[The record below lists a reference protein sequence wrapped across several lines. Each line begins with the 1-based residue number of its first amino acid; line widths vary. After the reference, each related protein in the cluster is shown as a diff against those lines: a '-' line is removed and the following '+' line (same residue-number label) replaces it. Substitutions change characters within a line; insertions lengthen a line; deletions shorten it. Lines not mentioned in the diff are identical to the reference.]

1 MWTSPRDRFLQ
12 AEIDSVDGLLN
23 GLLSSDGPALSRGL
37 TQQLGSRPRQGAG
50 SPARFLRDRDV
61 SSGARLQGRAQTA
74 RPAEALQAGSEKRWA
89 SDLHNGS
96 QSSYLP
102 VSAQNTQAQH
112 TPVAV
117 HPTIP
122 LPESYSAT
130 ESPSPALRAY
140 GQPASWR
147 SSPPFPGA
155 RSLAEEALRAECAA
169 LEASFDDARQEVEHQ
184 TRRRVAAER
193 AAATLRKE
201 LGHLKASL
209 VAMEAEREGWQLRE
223 DRCRR
228 LCDES
233 IAAAEERA
241 EHHAAEASQAQV
253 ELRCCREELGDLQRE
268 VKKLPESSH
277 SPRARFKAATGN
289 DIEAE
294 VLALCQRLEEEG
306 AFPFLRAEAVP
317 GPISDPLDGRSCW
330 STTSAGLSDRNVCS
344 SISRFT
350 ALAELQP
357 SLLQHHG
364 PMLRGNQVIFQAL
377 YDKPVTPAML
387 RQAPAPV
394 FGAAPLAQH
403 VASAP
408 GSQLPLPVPQIRTM
422 PLAVG
427 SVPLVAAKATPV
439 QSLPQAALPASTGM
453 QRCYSTGSLQQS
465 TYSQTPQVTPCTTP
479 PAVRFF
485 SGVIPNGEA
494 APSTTLRSALPQPS
508 GYPQQAGALVMVK
521 HHSTASLRS
530 HHCVERGSVIQAPT
544 PTSKDT
550 SPKRASPRGQ
560 SQYASRYSLAKSEE
574 ETCMSPQSVR
584 SVHSQR
590 SQRSRSFSPKHAE
603 AGSAS
608 ARSARARSRQN
619 TAEAMSGR
627 PGEEDEEGEA
637 PWEVPYAARTG
648 SQSPRAST
656 PNPCVVRTDSQR
668 RRYQN
673 LYEDHEMR
681 KMKWQ
686 AKMDEKKR
694 KEEEELQKSIANTCS
709 PRHFNHEEFQNWYA
723 DRMTQQQSFEATRQE
738 KKRSEA
744 RLRAFQELSECTF
757 TPMAPSKVSRG
768 PKQRSGSV
776 PMESRPVVHEGDQQA
791 TADELVAAQVTQIEA
806 FRHLEKKEREMREA
820 TQRVFRDFLE
830 RSLEEGRRKLKL
842 FEQTPE
848 GREYL
853 ASRAKSYVELNR
865 SMSHSAA
872 LTEARGDLQRA
883 SEAKLHSHA
892 AQLRQQ
898 RAQKDAQQLQL
909 ARLKIAWELIQLQR
923 RYTRLEKTL
932 PRSMLL
938 GFDAMLVERLTRESW
953 YVEARSFASAL
964 SKEPGSAAMQLA
976 HQCCCGCSLSFGA
989 YFLLSLNLLRCLLF
1003 ISMACDAVLHQ
1014 EQDLYIQIEGSLG
1027 EKASLCIRG
1036 FKACDAYITTFQV
1049 ALAAFS
1055 IAGATFT
1062 VFAPASQ
1069 QGESFE
1075 LGLAHSLWERRGSG
1089 VSTFARYKRYS
1100 SHGAPAGF
1108 LHPSASV
1115 LPRVWSHFQQ
1125 LLQGLVGPSGLKLL
1139 GPVIMSAA
1147 PQQAEPPAKR
1157 ARTDG
1162 VVVPSGICALH
1173 HIDDW
1178 YEQNKAQFSPPVC
1191 NKLMHRGQLSI
1202 MFVGGPN
1209 TRKDFHLEE
1218 GSEFFFQLRGNIELP
1233 TVQKGK
1239 RKLVKINQG
1248 QVFCLP
1254 SRIPHSPQRPEAGS
1268 FGLVVERRREDK
1280 EMDGLIYYED
1290 FSTCEK
1296 VRWEKF
1302 FRCNDLGKDLPPVI
1316 EAYKAFEASPAAKQP
1331 QSWKEEDRPVC
1342 QDRSTEIPE
1351 PFSFQDFLT
1360 ANAEKLAA
1368 GESVSLFG
1376 FDHPDQEFEVSVI
1389 GGRSEQ
1395 TGQKSEY
1402 ETWLY
1407 QVRGAAHIAVNT
1419 GTLALN
1425 EGCCCIVQAGQP
1437 FDVAR
1442 AEGSIGLVLRQNS
1455 RGNKPTNGNGRL
1467 RQVVGKPQTTKSG
1480 AGCNDIPASLAS
1492 NAAHPFACGVERVV
1506 WLAFLVMAILIE
1518 GYFLFILQSYCQD
1531 VVVHLPTKA
1540 FGDLYEKSEAH
1551 ILKKHLNPYSHLY
1564 GALPGHGELAGE
1576 AVMAAVSPVAED
1588 EEPREL
1594 RG

>member
-23 GLLSSDGPALSRGL
+23 GLLSSDGPGLSRGV
-37 TQQLGSRPRQGAG
+37 THQLGSRPGQGSG
-50 SPARFLRDRDV
+50 SPPRFLRDRDV
-61 SSGARLQGRAQTA
+61 PSRGARLQGGSQTA
-74 RPAEALQAGSEKRWA
+74 RSVEALQGSEKRWA
-89 SDLHNGS
+89 SDVHGS
-96 QSSYLP
+96 QSSSLP
-102 VSAQNTQAQH
+102 AQAQQ
-112 TPVAV
+112 TPAV
-117 HPTIP
+117 HPIP
-122 LPESYSAT
+122 LPESFSAT
-130 ESPSPALRAY
+130 ESPPARGC
-140 GQPASWR
+140 GQLPSSWR
-147 SSPPFPGA
+147 SSPLFPGG

-169 LEASFDDARQEVEHQ
+169 LEASFDDARHEVEHQ

-241 EHHAAEASQAQV
+241 EQRAAEASQAQV
-253 ELRCCREELGDLQRE
+253 ELRCCREELGELQRGL
-268 VKKLPESSH
+268 KKPPESSH

-289 DIEAE
+289 DVEAE

-306 AFPFLRAEAVP
+306 AFPFLRADAVP
-317 GPISDPLDGRSCW
+317 GPVSDPLDGRSCW
-330 STTSAGLSDRNVCS
+330 STTSAGLSDRNVCELG
-344 SISRFT
+344 SRCT
-350 ALAELQP
+350 ALTDLHP
-357 SLLQHHG
+357 SLLQQHD
-364 PMLRGNQVIFQAL
+364 PMLRGNSGRVTKIMFQAS
-377 YDKPVTPAML
+377 YDTPVTPAML
-387 RQAPAPV
+387 RPAPAPV

-403 VASAP
+403 VASASQP
-408 GSQLPLPVPQIRTM
+408 QLPLPAPQIRTM

-439 QSLPQAALPASTGM
+439 HSLPQALPPASTGM

-465 TYSQTPQVTPCTTP
+465 TYSQTPQVTPCATP

-485 SGVIPNGEA
+485 SGVIPNSEA
-494 APSTTLRSALPQPS
+494 APSTTLRSALPQPF
-508 GYPQQAGALVMVK
+508 GYPQAGAHVMVK

-530 HHCVERGSVIQAPT
+530 HHSVERGSVIQAPT

-560 SQYASRYSLAKSEE
+560 SHYASRHSLAKSEE
-574 ETCMSPQSVR
+574 ETCTSPRSVR

-603 AGSAS
+603 GSAS
-608 ARSARARSRQN
+608 SARARSRQN
-619 TAEAMSGR
+619 TATEAMRGQ
-627 PGEEDEEGEA
+627 EDEDEEA

-656 PNPCVVRTDSQR
+656 PNACVVTRSDSQR

-723 DRMTQQQSFEATRQE
+723 DRMNQQQSFEATRQE

-757 TPMAPSKVSRG
+757 TPMAMAPSKVSRG
-768 PKQRSGSV
+768 PKQRSGSI
-776 PMESRPVVHEGDQQA
+776 PTESRPVVHEGDQQA

-923 RYTRLEKTL
+923 RYTQLEKTL

-953 YVEARSFASAL
+953 YVEARSFTSAL
-964 SKEPGSAAMQLA
+964 SKSEASAAMQLA

-1003 ISMACDAVLHQ
+1003 ISMACDAVLHR

-1027 EKASLCIRG
+1027 EK
-1036 FKACDAYITTFQV
+1036 V

-1055 IAGATFT
+1055 ITGATFT
-1062 VFAPASQ
+1062 VFALWGVYFRTVQAVQ
-1069 QGESFE
+1069 
-1075 LGLAHSLWERRGSG
+1075 LACSL
-1089 VSTFARYKRYS
+1089 FCA
-1100 SHGAPAGF
+1100 
-1108 LHPSASV
+1108 
-1115 LPRVWSHFQQ
+1115 
-1125 LLQGLVGPSGLKLL
+1125 
-1139 GPVIMSAA
+1139 IMSAA

-1162 VVVPSGICALH
+1162 VVVPRGLCALH

-1218 GSEFFFQLRGNIELP
+1218 GSEFFFQLRGNIQLP

-1290 FSTCEK
+1290 FNTCEK

-1316 EAYKAFEASPAAKQP
+1316 EAYKAFEDSPAAKLP

-1342 QDRSTEIPE
+1342 QDKSTEIPE

-1376 FDHPDQEFEVSVI
+1376 FDHPDQEFEVFVI

-1407 QVRGAAHIAVNT
+1407 QVRGAAHIAVNS

-1442 AEGSIGLVLRQNS
+1442 AEGSIGLMLRQNS

-1480 AGCNDIPASLAS
+1480 CFFLVQYLLDIGGIAWENLIHAGCNDIPANLAS
-1492 NAAHPFACGVERVV
+1492 SAAHPFACGVERVV
-1506 WLAFLVMAILIE
+1506 WMAFLVMATLVE

-1551 ILKKHLNPYSHLY
+1551 ILKKHLNPYNHLY
-1564 GALPGHGELAGE
+1564 GALPGQGELAGE
-1576 AVMAAVSPVAED
+1576 AVMAGVSLHDSYTIFGEKHDMSFP
-1588 EEPREL
+1588 P
-1594 RG
+1594 GS